1 MHRKKPFSAKQKKKQ
16 IQEKRKRKQDSGP
29 GYLRGDIKVPVYVDD
44 ESNETVASSVLK
56 DVQKVNEQP
65 KRNFDVNRYRLHFFQ
80 EDKEVVKARKEKAWQ
95 PYKKLAKEEL
105 EMEIACD
112 IGTSIEIPKRP
123 PWKYGTPKRQL
134 EANEERYFREY
145 IERIFEEHSQDSL
158 SYFEVNLE
166 TWRQLWRVLEMSDVF
181 LIITDIRHPMM
192 HFPPALYKH
201 ITHDLNKSAIVVFN
215 KVDLAPPSLVVAW
228 QHFFKQRFPL
238 VEVVC
243 FSSFPKNKEDLQSMT
258 TEIGKIVFKKRRR
271 GTYRAMGPRELYEMC
286 QNIVEDEVDLSSW
299 EKKIHLDQTE
309 ASGIDDDTDE
319 SDQSDAPDE
328 VEPELAY
335 QPRDKYKDGVLTIGC
350 VGYPN
355 VGKSSIINGLMG
367 KKVVSVSKTPG
378 HTKHFQT
385 IYLTKT
391 VRLCDCPGLVFPS
404 HVDKNL
410 QILGGIYPISQVSD
424 PFSVVGYV
432 AERLDLPKL
441 LRLKPVDEDADPL
454 THKWSALDICES
466 WAQKRGFVTAKAA
479 RLDAYRSANHL
490 LRIALEGRICLCFYP
505 TGYWKNKEKWETCD
519 ETVAFIGLQNSY
531 TKKAKS
537 TSDADD
543 ESAES
548 SSEEEE
554 EEENEGSQEGRQ
566 LKPKFDTESIVSSNP
581 FALLVDD

>member
-1 MHRKKPFSAKQKKKQ
+1 MN
-16 IQEKRKRKQDSGP
+16 ICIEKNLSVQSRRRSKYRRNVSGN
-29 GYLRGDIKVPVYVDD
+29 K
-44 ESNETVASSVLK
+44 
-56 DVQKVNEQP
+56 
-65 KRNFDVNRYRLHFFQ
+65 
-80 EDKEVVKARKEKAWQ
+80 
-95 PYKKLAKEEL
+95 
-105 EMEIACD
+105 
-112 IGTSIEIPKRP
+112 
-123 PWKYGTPKRQL
+123 
-134 EANEERYFREY
+134 EY

-258 TEIGKIVFKKRRR
+258 TEIGKI
-271 GTYRAMGPRELYEMC
+271 
-286 QNIVEDEVDLSSW
+286 DLSSW

-385 IYLTKT
+385 IYLTQT
-391 VRLCDCPGLVFPS
+391 VRLYSWWHIPNIP
-404 HVDKNL
+404 
-410 QILGGIYPISQVSD
+410 
-424 PFSVVGYV
+424 
-432 AERLDLPKL
+432 
-441 LRLKPVDEDADPL
+441 
-454 THKWSALDICES
+454 T

>member
-258 TEIGKIVFKKRRR
+258 TEIGKI
-271 GTYRAMGPRELYEMC
+271 
-286 QNIVEDEVDLSSW
+286 DLSSW

-367 KKVVSVSKTPG
+367 KKVVT
-378 HTKHFQT
+378 
-385 IYLTKT
+385 
-391 VRLCDCPGLVFPS
+391 
-404 HVDKNL
+404 
-410 QILGGIYPISQVSD
+410 
-424 PFSVVGYV
+424 
-432 AERLDLPKL
+432 
-441 LRLKPVDEDADPL
+441 
-454 THKWSALDICES
+454 